1 MKEHDM
7 SNARPANELECKSQ
21 DLTHGPIASNGH
33 SSYNP
38 GSVRSAPTRRKRRRE
53 RSQPVKIL
61 TDMISIKSRARLEL
75 IDLTDQIGEILNPAK
90 IKEGFIHLMSLH
102 TTTGLF
108 VNEWQNALLDDM
120 RNFIEKIVND
130 ADTFAH
136 NLPENGECER
146 QNAAAHL
153 RALLLGNSL
162 ALPIKGGKILL
173 GKWQRIILAELD
185 GPQER
190 TLQVQVIGK

>member
-1 MKEHDM
+1 M
-7 SNARPANELECKSQ
+7 
-21 DLTHGPIASNGH
+21 
-33 SSYNP
+33 
-38 GSVRSAPTRRKRRRE
+38 
-53 RSQPVKIL
+53 KIL
-61 TDMISIKSRARLEL
+61 TKVINVETRARLEL
-75 IDLTDQIGEILNPAK
+75 VDLTDQICESLNPAK

-108 VNEWQNALLDDM
+108 VNEWQQALREDM
-120 RNFIEKIVND
+120 QNFIQKIVDD

-136 NLPENGECER
+136 NLPENGECDR

-162 ALPIKGGKILL
+162 SLPIKGGKLRL

-190 TLQVQVIGK
+190 TLQVQVIGQ

>member
-1 MKEHDM
+1 M
-7 SNARPANELECKSQ
+7 
-21 DLTHGPIASNGH
+21 
-33 SSYNP
+33 
-38 GSVRSAPTRRKRRRE
+38 
-53 RSQPVKIL
+53 KIL
-61 TDMISIKSRARLEL
+61 SKVISIKTRARLEL
-75 IDLTDQIGEILNPAK
+75 VDLTDQISEILNPGK

-108 VNEWQNALLDDM
+108 VNEWQQALIEDM
-120 RNFIEKIVND
+120 RNFIQKIVD
-130 ADTFAH
+130 EADNFGH

-146 QNAAAHL
+146 GNAAAHL

-162 ALPIKGGKILL
+162 SLPIKGGKVLL

-190 TLQVQVIGK
+190 QLQVQVIGQ

>member
-1 MKEHDM
+1 M
-7 SNARPANELECKSQ
+7 R
-21 DLTHGPIASNGH
+21 
-33 SSYNP
+33 
-38 GSVRSAPTRRKRRRE
+38 
-53 RSQPVKIL
+53 IL
-61 TDMISIKSRARLEL
+61 TKVININTRTRLEL
-75 IDLTDQIGEILNPAK
+75 VDLTDQITEALNPAK

-108 VNEWQNALLDDM
+108 VNEWQHALKEDM
-120 RNFIEKIVND
+120 QRFIQKIVDD

-136 NLPENGECER
+136 NLPENGECDR

-162 ALPIKGGKILL
+162 SLPIKGGKLLL

-190 TLQVQVIGK
+190 TLQVQVIGQ

>member
-1 MKEHDM
+1 LPDGE
-7 SNARPANELECKSQ
+7 A
-21 DLTHGPIASNGH
+21 IAADKQQ
-33 SSYNP
+33 
-38 GSVRSAPTRRKRRRE
+38 RRTRRNN
-53 RSQPVKIL
+53 QLKIL
-61 TDMISIKSRARLEL
+61 SDVISIRTRARLEL
-75 IDLTDQIGEILNPAK
+75 VDLTDQIGDILNPAK

-108 VNEWQNALLDDM
+108 VNEWQQALIEDM
-120 RNFIEKIVND
+120 RKFIQKMVDD

-146 QNAAAHL
+146 QNASAHL
-153 RALLLGNSL
+153 RALILGNSL
-162 ALPIKGGKILL
+162 SLPIKGGKILL